1 MVTREWGLPPVAPNK
16 PRCREVNYVKGKN
29 SIYVA
34 LSAILAAL
42 YAVGVIFLAP
52 ISFQL
57 FQVRVA
63 DALLPLAILFGWP
76 AIIGLSLGAFIANF
90 FGGLGPVD
98 IVGGTLAN
106 FVASFIAWK
115 LAWNGGK
122 SRVFLGVA
130 LEIATVTLIVGTY
143 LSYIFGMPLQVG
155 WFGVLLG
162 SIVSIGILGSILLSA
177 LSTQRMTAVLRSY
190 GLVGKTRKPQS

>member
-1 MVTREWGLPPVAPNK
+1 
-16 PRCREVNYVKGKN
+16 VKSKD
-29 SIYVA
+29 SIYVTLTA
-34 LSAILAAL
+34 TLAAL

-76 AIIGLSLGAFIANF
+76 AIIGLSLGAFVANF

-106 FVASFIAWK
+106 FVASFVAWK
-115 LAWNGGK
+115 VARKGGK

-143 LSYIFGMPLQVG
+143 LSYLFGMPLQVG

-162 SIVSIGILGSILLSA
+162 SIVSIGILGSILVFA
-177 LSTQRMTAVLRSY
+177 LSTQRMTTVLRSY